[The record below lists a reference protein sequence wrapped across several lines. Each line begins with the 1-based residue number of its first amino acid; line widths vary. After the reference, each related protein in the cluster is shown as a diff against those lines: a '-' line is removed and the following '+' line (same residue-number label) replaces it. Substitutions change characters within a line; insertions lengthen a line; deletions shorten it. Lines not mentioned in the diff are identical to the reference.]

1 MKECKKI
8 VHLFQKEIHY
18 LYWYLIPMIK
28 TYRNDP
34 KFSDS
39 QGLAKSVDQNQTA
52 QGLHCL
58 PQGLHCLPF
67 RLHLLNALL
76 YCKTTLFEF

>member
-8 VHLFQKEIHY
+8 VHLFQKEIY
-18 LYWYLIPMIK
+18 YQYWYLIPMIK
-28 TYRNDP
+28 NYRNDP

-39 QGLAKSVDQNQTA
+39 QVLATSVDQNQTA
-52 QGLHCL
+52 
-58 PQGLHCLPF
+58 QGLHCLPF